1 MIYTGNK
8 ALRFLSVPVYTIFK
22 NLSIITTAY
31 GEVLWFGGSVNPLT
45 LASFSLMVL
54 SSVVA
59 AWADIKYAISASS
72 EGASQASVSSLRTL
86 NAGYAW
92 MFMNVFCSSAY
103 LLSIRKFT
111 KKTNFSNWDS
121 KYPKPYD
128 NSKTTDLGQ

>member
-31 GEVLWFGGSVNPLT
+31 GEVLWFGGTISPLT
-45 LASFSLMVL
+45 LASFGLMVL
-54 SSVVA
+54 SSFVA
-59 AWADIKYAISASS
+59 AWADIQYAISATTKDPS
-72 EGASQASVSSLRTL
+72 EASVSSLGTL

-92 MFMNVFCSSAY
+92 MFMNVICSSTY

-121 KYPKPYD
+121 
-128 NSKTTDLGQ
+128 G